1 MTPEEREGRAKSLL
15 NDPLFNEAFDAIKE
29 DLMNRWNVSGSTEVE
44 ARESIWLAMRL
55 LDKIY
60 SHISSIVE
68 TGHMN
73 EILEKQAKKIS
84 DYYYEI
90 KFDREGITHWYR
102 ISFEL
107 I

>member
-15 NDPLFNEAFDAIKE
+15 NDPLFNEAFDVIKE

-55 LDKIY
+55 LDRINA
-60 SHISSIVE
+60 HIKSIVE

-73 EILEKQAKKIS
+73 KVLKEQHPFI
-84 DYYYEI
+84 
-90 KFDREGITHWYR
+90 
-102 ISFEL
+102 
-107 I
+107 